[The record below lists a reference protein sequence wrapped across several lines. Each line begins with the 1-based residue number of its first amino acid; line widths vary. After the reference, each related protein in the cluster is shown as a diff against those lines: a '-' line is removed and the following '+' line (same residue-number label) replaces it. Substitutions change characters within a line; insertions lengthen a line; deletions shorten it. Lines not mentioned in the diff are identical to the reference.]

1 MQKRLLLLLHY
12 YYFQFQSSEFI
23 GNAQYAQQGM
33 RNGTV
38 SVHLSVP
45 ARAHSS
51 KPAAAG
57 LLLWARQA
65 GDISRLLHGWRS
77 AAAAGGCGQCH
88 FVSVRRMLNTD
99 LFP

>member
-23 GNAQYAQQGM
+23 GNAQYAQQGI

-57 LLLWARQA
+57 LLLWARRA
-65 GDISRLLHGWRS
+65 GDISRLLHAGAQQQRRADAGS
-77 AAAAGGCGQCH
+77 ATLSAYVGC
-88 FVSVRRMLNTD
+88 
-99 LFP
+99 